1 MNSKR
6 VIGSHKTMT
15 AKVGP
20 DDLDYDIN
28 RVEFRSH
35 FIQRNFLLY
44 IMNFLLRKG
53 KVFFDNTGGDGR
65 IKNNYK
71 KKKKSIMTRLPSFS
85 SFICF
90 SFSRQSS
97 YWQGLPTPRLRA
109 AGMVALRIW
118 LPNLRV
124 ADVCPRPFGR
134 PGLVTQ
140 VARPF

>member
-35 FIQRNFLLY
+35 FIQRNFTVY
-44 IMNFLLRKG
+44 YEFFIKKG
-53 KVFFDNTGGDGR
+53 ESFFDNTGDDGR

-71 KKKKSIMTRLPSFS
+71 KKKKL
-85 SFICF
+85 
-90 SFSRQSS
+90 
-97 YWQGLPTPRLRA
+97 
-109 AGMVALRIW
+109 
-118 LPNLRV
+118 
-124 ADVCPRPFGR
+124 
-134 PGLVTQ
+134 
-140 VARPF
+140 